1 MDWPS
6 KPGQLM
12 SPEEFFLKERDNF
25 ENVSKRKFLV
35 STPMPMPMP
44 TLCVDEGGFRT
55 EARLDENERKHEKE
69 LESETDVKKVR
80 ERVNG
85 RESKRESE

>member
-12 SPEEFFLKERDNF
+12 SPEEFFLRELDNF
-25 ENVSKRKFLV
+25 ENVSKRNFFV
-35 STPMPMPMP
+35 STPMPMP

-80 ERVNG
+80 ERVSV